1 MYFQYETERLIIKI
15 LDEFHAQEVLDFY
28 KKNEK
33 IFGKYDGTKPNNYYS
48 KRYQEEVLRMEYRSA
63 IQGQGVRFYV
73 YLKENHSPV
82 IGTVSLQNILPLP
95 YESGI
100 IGYRF
105 DADYHGK
112 GYGTEAVGKLVQIG
126 FRDLHLKRIS
136 AYVQSD
142 NRPSI
147 RLLERVGF
155 EHEGIARS
163 FARIG
168 RVRKDHEQWAIVNE
182 GRIIGKR

>member
-33 IFGKYDGTKPNNYYS
+33 IFEKYDGTKPNNYYS
-48 KRYQEEVLRMEYRSA
+48 RRYQEEVLRMEYQAA
-63 IQGQGVRFYV
+63 IHGQGARFYV
-73 YLKENHSPV
+73 YLWENPSRI

-112 GYGTEAVGKLVQIG
+112 GYAMEAVGKLVQIG
-126 FRDLHLKRIS
+126 FRDLRLKRIS
-136 AYVQSD
+136 AYVQPD
-142 NRPSI
+142 NKPSI
-147 RLLERVGF
+147 RLLERIGF
-155 EHEGIARS
+155 EREGIARS

-182 GRIIGKR
+182 SSMV

>member
-1 MYFQYETERLIIKI
+1 MYFQYETKRLMIKI
-15 LDEFHAQEVLDFY
+15 LDEFHGQEVLDFY
-28 KKNEK
+28 KKNES
-33 IFGKYDGTKPNNYYS
+33 IFGRYDGIKPNNYYS
-48 KRYQEEVLRMEYRSA
+48 RRYQEEVLRMEYQAA
-63 IQGQGVRFYV
+63 IHGQSVRFYV
-73 YLKENHSPV
+73 YLKEQPGRI

-105 DADYHGK
+105 DGDYHGK

-126 FRDLHLKRIS
+126 FRELQLKRIA

-147 RLLERVGF
+147 RLLERIGF
-155 EHEGIARS
+155 EREGVARG

-168 RVRKDHEQWAIVNE
+168 SVRKDHEQWAIINSD
-182 GRIIGKR
+182 